1 MSNTNQPQPLQPR
14 GCLSYATGT
23 CFFPRATAIA
33 LVLLVGSQTLAM
45 AMTYYVAPYGD
56 DQNPGTQAAPFQTV
70 PHGLARADA
79 GDTVFIE
86 SGTYDLAGFATTF
99 DYALT
104 LTGEDKGSTIL
115 TNGGTLTFSK
125 SLTVE
130 NVTFRNWRS
139 TVLKPS
145 VPEGGLLDGVVIQ
158 NCIFENLASAIN
170 TGKDPRGVITNVK
183 IANCEFRNM
192 EGNGVAAIS
201 IAYGVIS
208 NVQVTNNSFRNLK
221 STTKGC
227 SAVVVGSNA
236 TRATTK
242 DILISENEMD
252 AICGPTVVVD
262 GAGPEVHGIL
272 AYGTNVRILKNIVRN
287 LNTGTD
293 HEAIYMKAS
302 HSVIGDNV
310 VENCG
315 SGGGGA
321 DITSKGGEASEGNVI
336 SGNRITG
343 AQPGRGMLING
354 GTIVKGNHIKKP
366 NGLNGIDVY
375 AYGKPVTITNNYVE
389 TKLGSAIR
397 LEDGRDAIISDNV
410 AISYEG
416 TPIKVRDSV
425 GTTIQANQERQV
437 P

>member
-1 MSNTNQPQPLQPR
+1 MLLVCSPTL
-14 GCLSYATGT
+14 
-23 CFFPRATAIA
+23 ATAI
-33 LVLLVGSQTLAM
+33 
-45 AMTYYVAPYGD
+45 TYYVAPHGD
-56 DQNPGTQAAPFQTV
+56 DQNPGTQTAPFRTV
-70 PHGLARADA
+70 PRGLARAGA
-79 GDTVFIE
+79 GDTVFVK
-86 SGTYDLAGFATTF
+86 SGTYDLAGFATTV

-104 LTGEDKGSTIL
+104 LTGEDKGGTVLS
-115 TNGGTLTFSK
+115 NGGTLTCAK

-139 TVLKPS
+139 TVFKPAAS
-145 VPEGGLLDGVVIQ
+145 EGGLLDGFVVR
-158 NCIFENLASAIN
+158 NCIFEDLASAIN
-170 TGKDPRGVITNVK
+170 TGKEPKGVITNVK

-192 EGNGVAAIS
+192 EGNGVAVIS

-208 NVQVTNNSFRNLK
+208 NVQVTGNTFKNLK

-252 AICGPTVVVD
+252 TIWGPTAVVD

-287 LNTGTD
+287 LNAGTD

-302 HSVIGDNV
+302 HSVIADNV

-315 SGGGGA
+315 SGSGGA

-343 AQPGRGMLING
+343 PQPGRGMLING
-354 GTIVKGNHIKKP
+354 GTIVKGNHIRKP
-366 NGLNGIDVY
+366 NGFNGIDVY
-375 AYGKPVTITNNYVE
+375 AYSKPVTITGNFIE

-397 LEDGRDAIISDNV
+397 LEGGKDAIISDNIAV
-410 AISYEG
+410 SYEG
-416 TPIKVRDSV
+416 TPIKVRGSL

-437 P
+437 PRH

>member
-1 MSNTNQPQPLQPR
+1 MPR
-14 GCLSYATGT
+14 KDTTQELIVGDVSRPDVHGDAAGRATDGSSRWNFLGRSRRNGRL
-23 CFFPRATAIA
+23 CFRSFRRATAVA
-33 LVLLVGSQTLAM
+33 LMLLVCSQTLAM
-45 AMTYYVAPYGD
+45 AITYYVAPHGND
-56 DQNPGTQAAPFQTV
+56 ENPGTQTAPFRTV
-70 PHGLARADA
+70 PQGLARAGP

-86 SGTYDLAGFATTF
+86 SGTYDLAGFATTV
-99 DYALT
+99 DHALT
-104 LTGEDKGSTIL
+104 LTGEDKSSTVL

-145 VPEGGLLDGVVIQ
+145 APEGRLLDGVVVR

-170 TGKDPRGVITNVK
+170 AGKEPRGVITNVK

-208 NVQVTNNSFRNLK
+208 NVQVTDNTFRNLK

-252 AICGPTVVVD
+252 TIWGPTVVVD

-287 LNTGTD
+287 LNAGTD

-321 DITSKGGEASEGNVI
+321 DITSKGGEASDGNVNQREPDHRP
-336 SGNRITG
+336 SARPGNAHQRRHDRQRQPHQE
-343 AQPGRGMLING
+343 AQRVERHRCLRLWQARHDYGQLHRDEVGFSDPPG
-354 GTIVKGNHIKKP
+354 
-366 NGLNGIDVY
+366 
-375 AYGKPVTITNNYVE
+375 
-389 TKLGSAIR
+389 
-397 LEDGRDAIISDNV
+397 GR
-410 AISYEG
+410 
-416 TPIKVRDSV
+416 
-425 GTTIQANQERQV
+425 
-437 P
+437 